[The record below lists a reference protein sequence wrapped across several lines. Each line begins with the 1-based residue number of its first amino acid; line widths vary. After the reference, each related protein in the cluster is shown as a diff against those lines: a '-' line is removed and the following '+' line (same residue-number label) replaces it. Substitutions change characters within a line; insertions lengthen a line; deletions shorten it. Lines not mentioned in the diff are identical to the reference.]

1 MLIPNVDH
9 LYKRTE
15 IFSLTDQY
23 DIILP
28 GVAAHTSEVL
38 PKMRLALF
46 PDSSV
51 VEQAAVNR

>member
-1 MLIPNVDH
+1 VLIPNVYQLD
-9 LYKRTE
+9 KPAK
-15 IFSLTDQY
+15 IFSITARY

-46 PDSSV
+46 PDSSA